1 MSGASAQPHYLF
13 VKKRGCKNLSF
24 AQDENKKFV
33 IAALKLLRSLQS
45 VVYSDARKDLILLYD
60 SSLYE
65 AGAVLSHSTKTTAE
79 HMIGFMSR
87 TISSREGVY
96 FTC

>member
-1 MSGASAQPHYLF
+1 M
-13 VKKRGCKNLSF
+13 SF
-24 AQDENKKFV
+24 AQGKNKQFV

-45 VVYSDARKDLILLYD
+45 VVHSDARKDLILYD
-60 SSLYE
+60 SSPYE
-65 AGAVLSHSTKTTAE
+65 AGAVLSYGTKMTAE
-79 HMIGFMSR
+79 CMIGFMSR